1 MGWNR
6 SLDHAE
12 HTGKKTAHLQTERSP
27 RAGGGGGTHRKAT
40 AHSDPSTPPLP
51 NAAYP
56 DPQQDSGSP
65 PSAKVRTGIV
75 SVNGCDVGVM
85 HCRRS

>member
-6 SLDHAE
+6 SLVHAE
-12 HTGKKTAHLQTERSP
+12 QTGKKAHRRNEGVST
-27 RAGGGGGTHRKAT
+27 RAIGAGPHRKPTTQSHPAN
-40 AHSDPSTPPLP
+40 APLP
-51 NAAYP
+51 SSACPNP
-56 DPQQDSGSP
+56 EQDTDSS

-85 HCRRS
+85 HCHRP